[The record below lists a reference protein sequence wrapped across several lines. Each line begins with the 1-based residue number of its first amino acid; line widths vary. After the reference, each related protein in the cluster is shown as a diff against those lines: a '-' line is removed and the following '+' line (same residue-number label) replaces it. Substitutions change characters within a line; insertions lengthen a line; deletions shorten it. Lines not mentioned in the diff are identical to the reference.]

1 MQFSGPRP
9 SESSD
14 LVLVGRSSGYEQSH
28 ARMPERSERPDCL
41 DGPLDDPG
49 SSPACIHA
57 APFLFAHIHVT
68 VYRWSARFV
77 TYSVVATYLD
87 PYVNT
92 ASRPDR
98 KHATGDKLGRAP
110 IAFSFSFLSLYFSL
124 FPFSVFVSLCLCSV
138 SDSVSL
144 PFLFLFSSLF
154 YGSTVYDSS
163 VLRLNKL
170 WRASPLCLT

>member
-98 KHATGDKLGRAP
+98 KHATGDELGRVP
-110 IAFSFSFLSLYFSL
+110 IAFSFSFFFS
-124 FPFSVFVSLCLCSV
+124 FS
-138 SDSVSL
+138 
-144 PFLFLFSSLF
+144 FLFLLSFTAVESLLF
-154 YGSTVYDSS
+154 TTLPCCALISFRERAPSHE
-163 VLRLNKL
+163 RKLNI
-170 WRASPLCLT
+170 WARWV

>member
-77 TYSVVATYLD
+77 IYSVVATYLD

-98 KHATGDKLGRAP
+98 KHAMGDEIGRAP
-110 IAFSFSFLSLYFSL
+110 IAFSFSFS
-124 FPFSVFVSLCLCSV
+124 
-138 SDSVSL
+138 
-144 PFLFLFSSLF
+144 
-154 YGSTVYDSS
+154 
-163 VLRLNKL
+163 
-170 WRASPLCLT
+170 

>member
-28 ARMPERSERPDCL
+28 ARMPERSERTDCL

-77 TYSVVATYLD
+77 IQQERVHLARTEPFEA
-87 PYVNT
+87 
-92 ASRPDR
+92 RPAR
-98 KHATGDKLGRAP
+98 R
-110 IAFSFSFLSLYFSL
+110 
-124 FPFSVFVSLCLCSV
+124 
-138 SDSVSL
+138 
-144 PFLFLFSSLF
+144 
-154 YGSTVYDSS
+154 
-163 VLRLNKL
+163 RLL
-170 WRASPLCLT
+170 